1 MKRIS
6 AIILTVL
13 LLCSCGGG
21 ELVPDTPDTPDQEQ
35 KDTIPSQDT
44 TTTEKPDSSDVAIPL
59 MRQEL
64 KASFAEE
71 GYDFAAGAELS
82 VFNCWS
88 AQLKYV
94 YSDAGIFKSQ
104 EDFLPEGGKAMKTMY
119 AVYPY
124 DASASINVVGRIFL
138 TLPETVSSLIAP
150 VMVANA
156 PADASELVLKR
167 LCGLLPLKFVGTD
180 RKISSFTFEGNAG
193 EKICGPAA
201 VSFSAKGNP
210 SLKMDDAAATVITY
224 ECGQEG
230 LSADDATLVYIP
242 LPPVTLENGFAVKV
256 EFADG
261 TVDRTSVFDKVEVTL
276 GQMPAYTISCVRS
289 VTIIGD
295 SYSTFD
301 GWNNR
306 DADGNHNGFAKWYP
320 NLDVQTVDKTWWHQ
334 IISQP
339 GYRLE
344 RNNSYSGSVV
354 SYNHYGTI
362 LVQGDKKSF
371 LGRLGKDCMGDPDII
386 LVFGGT
392 NDSWTPVQQGEY
404 VYSDWT
410 YEQLKTFRPAFACM
424 MSTLKENYPYAR
436 IINITNSTGGNGA
449 NGRPGISDAAAE
461 TMIEVCKHL
470 DITNVVLPEVL
481 DVIGKEKDHP
491 NAKGMEEIFKAVSA
505 TLEGKEYIAPELPQP
520 EPGDDKVIWYVDG
533 HAAKVAKP
541 SKSAPSVAPFAYSNS
556 QTQASLV
563 GKSVNRFRMSVA
575 QAGTLTYG
583 KWDLQ
588 TTFTEL
594 GTLTLSNPSTVPQTF
609 EIPTVTLQEGETFAF
624 HKAGDTG
631 LFYFSNDSAS
641 DEQVPSAY
649 FWRLVTGK
657 KAHDNKNLG
666 IDIGYCAE

>member
-261 TVDRTSVFDKVEVTL
+261 TVDRTSWLLLCYFQK
-276 GQMPAYTISCVRS
+276 Q
-289 VTIIGD
+289 
-295 SYSTFD
+295 
-301 GWNNR
+301 
-306 DADGNHNGFAKWYP
+306 NH
-320 NLDVQTVDKTWWHQ
+320 LM
-334 IISQP
+334 
-339 GYRLE
+339 RE
-344 RNNSYSGSVV
+344 V
-354 SYNHYGTI
+354 SYDYR
-362 LVQGDKKSF
+362 
-371 LGRLGKDCMGDPDII
+371 RLIFDI
-386 LVFGGT
+386 
-392 NDSWTPVQQGEY
+392 
-404 VYSDWT
+404 
-410 YEQLKTFRPAFACM
+410 
-424 MSTLKENYPYAR
+424 
-436 IINITNSTGGNGA
+436 
-449 NGRPGISDAAAE
+449 
-461 TMIEVCKHL
+461 
-470 DITNVVLPEVL
+470 
-481 DVIGKEKDHP
+481 
-491 NAKGMEEIFKAVSA
+491 
-505 TLEGKEYIAPELPQP
+505 
-520 EPGDDKVIWYVDG
+520 
-533 HAAKVAKP
+533 
-541 SKSAPSVAPFAYSNS
+541 
-556 QTQASLV
+556 
-563 GKSVNRFRMSVA
+563 
-575 QAGTLTYG
+575 
-583 KWDLQ
+583 
-588 TTFTEL
+588 
-594 GTLTLSNPSTVPQTF
+594 
-609 EIPTVTLQEGETFAF
+609 
-624 HKAGDTG
+624 
-631 LFYFSNDSAS
+631 
-641 DEQVPSAY
+641 
-649 FWRLVTGK
+649 
-657 KAHDNKNLG
+657 
-666 IDIGYCAE
+666 